1 MNKSKKNV
9 GFCRAKI
16 VTKYY
21 ITVRELPK
29 GDSFRFVCGIQ
40 LRFANLEERRKMQEY
55 VMYVKK
61 RYKL

>member
-29 GDSFRFVCGIQ
+29 GDSLSHSESVISFY
-40 LRFANLEERRKMQEY
+40 NTLEALIGTTGAEY
-55 VMYVKK
+55 
-61 RYKL
+61 